1 MKTVLIVGADV
12 SKGYCDFV
20 LLDAQKKVLEP
31 RFRLDDTPS
40 GHKELADRL
49 TAGKKQHKASRV
61 LLVAES
67 TGGYEDNWLRIGKKE
82 PLAGFLEAYRINA
95 KIIYHE
101 YQAQRRSS
109 IDDGVS
115 ALTIAEH
122 VAKNLDQ
129 FTPSQTV
136 KDSAFAPARSLIRHW
151 VSLQEES
158 TSHKNSLLKL
168 VYQYLPSLESV
179 KPSDWPA
186 YWVEMLARYGSR
198 KSIQIAAKR
207 GFTKLKRVPRGKAQQ
222 IAQALEE
229 GIDMRE
235 TPPMVVL
242 TIQSK
247 ARQIQRLAEEIKAI
261 EKVIIA
267 ANPADPGQVELL
279 QSIKGMGAITPV
291 VLLCFIED
299 VTRFDG
305 AKKMAAFFGVQ
316 PRIKRSGDGAYKT
329 KMSKQGSGIVRRE
342 LYLLAFRSLQF
353 QPYLNSIYLAARAKG
368 MTHDEALG
376 VLMHKLSRMIY
387 GMLKHNKPFD
397 AGIDQLNQKD
407 KPQKKEEG
415 KKEKTPKAERFQTP
429 GLNAPLSRKK
439 RKERKKD
446 HASQAAGM
454 AESAGS
460 T

>member
-1 MKTVLIVGADV
+1 
-12 SKGYCDFV
+12 
-20 LLDAQKKVLEP
+20 
-31 RFRLDDTPS
+31 
-40 GHKELADRL
+40 
-49 TAGKKQHKASRV
+49 KKQHKASRV

-82 PLAGFLEAYRINA
+82 PLADFLEAYRINA

-151 VSLQEES
+151 VSLQQEA

-186 YWVEMLARYGSR
+186 YWVDMFARYGSR

-207 GFTKLKRVPRGKAQQ
+207 GFTKLKRVPKGKAQQ

-235 TPPMVVL
+235 TPPMAVL

-247 ARQIQRLAEEIKAI
+247 ARQIQRLAEEIHVITKA
-261 EKVIIA
+261 IIA
-267 ANPADPGQVELL
+267 AAPVDPKQVELL

-329 KMSKQGSGIVRRE
+329 KMSKQGAGIVRRE

-353 QPYLNSIYLAARAKG
+353 QPYLNSIYLAVRAKG
-368 MTHDEALG
+368 M
-376 VLMHKLSRMIY
+376 
-387 GMLKHNKPFD
+387 
-397 AGIDQLNQKD
+397 
-407 KPQKKEEG
+407 
-415 KKEKTPKAERFQTP
+415 
-429 GLNAPLSRKK
+429 
-439 RKERKKD
+439 
-446 HASQAAGM
+446 
-454 AESAGS
+454 
-460 T
+460 